1 MRILA
6 MHVPRGKLEAAR
18 GMVTFP
24 GACSWSQ
31 QSVMDLGFCRGFMRS
46 SFLQ

>member
-18 GMVTFP
+18 GMVAFP

-31 QSVMDLGFCRGFMRS
+31 QSVMDLGLCRDFMRS

>member
-1 MRILA
+1 MQILA

-18 GMVTFP
+18 GMVAFP
-24 GACSWSQ
+24 DACSWSQ